1 MVPLCSYN
9 INWAYGHLR
18 KYNPVIPSNT
28 LRKEILGTRTN
39 AQILYENITP
49 SKKVVL
55 IINNF
60 FIFLLASIFKRLN
73 EDVCKNVAC
82 VFLHDLDCTEWLA

>member
-55 IINNF
+55 IINIYIYF
-60 FIFLLASIFKRLN
+60 FIS
-73 EDVCKNVAC
+73 
-82 VFLHDLDCTEWLA
+82 LHF